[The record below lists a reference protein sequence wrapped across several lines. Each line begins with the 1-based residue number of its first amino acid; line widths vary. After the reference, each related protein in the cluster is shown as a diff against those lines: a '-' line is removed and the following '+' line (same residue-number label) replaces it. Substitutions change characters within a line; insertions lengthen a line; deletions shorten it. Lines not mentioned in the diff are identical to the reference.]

1 MRKILIIIL
10 ISLSIIGV
18 SLASEIQKYK
28 INFDLDNILL
38 KGRNIKENTEFI
50 SKNNID
56 FNFAKYNEKNSF
68 LEITLRTLKNDKQYF
83 SFKNKIDLISKK
95 QISYMDNLKEKNLT
109 SIYSFLDIK
118 KERYFYYR
126 TFENEK
132 FDKERCLIFVTGT
145 KKNIN
150 NLYNQIVNGVGCS
163 TEIRLNHK
171 NIKKIL
177 RSIKILEK
185 N

>member
-1 MRKILIIIL
+1 MIGD
-10 ISLSIIGV
+10 SLS
-18 SLASEIQKYK
+18 SEIQKYTIK
-28 INFDLDNILL
+28 FDIDNVFL
-38 KGRNIKENTEFI
+38 KGRNIKENSEFI
-50 SKNNID
+50 SKNNIN

-68 LEITLRTLKNDKQYF
+68 IEITLRTLNNDKQYF

-95 QISYMDNLKEKNLT
+95 QISYMDKLKEKNLT

-118 KERYFYYR
+118 EERYFYYR

-132 FDKERCLIFVTGT
+132 FDKERCLIFVTAT
-145 KKNIN
+145 KRNKN
-150 NLYNQIVNGVGCS
+150 NLYNQLINGVGCS
-163 TEIRLNHK
+163 TEIRLTHK

-177 RSIKILEK
+177 GSIKILEK